1 MGLCKVE
8 SRIAAVER
16 ERRNVITPQ
25 TCFIGML
32 SIIFCRQRTSS
43 SAIIKDASS
52 RALYITS
59 IPACLRTVR
68 QERDVLSFAIPR
80 PPSIFSSSKVSISS
94 AEVKQET
101 ETGDNAALQ
110 FSSANTSQASCCS
123 LALPSFPSSSKRQ
136 LLARV
141 YAVSML

>member
-52 RALYITS
+52 RARARAVYYFNSSLSPDGSTGTRRSIVRDSEASLDFLVIEGEYI
-59 IPACLRTVR
+59 LRGS
-68 QERDVLSFAIPR
+68 Q
-80 PPSIFSSSKVSISS
+80 
-94 AEVKQET
+94 
-101 ETGDNAALQ
+101 TGDGN
-110 FSSANTSQASCCS
+110 
-123 LALPSFPSSSKRQ
+123 R
-136 LLARV
+136 
-141 YAVSML
+141 